1 MALPKI
7 GVPYYSLKL
16 ISGKTIQYRP
26 FTVKEEKILL
36 IANESKNQKN
46 VSNAIRNVLNS
57 CILKEGESSNIEVE
71 ELSVFDVELLFLHI
85 RMKSVSEYS
94 EFKYKCE
101 ECEGSPEVT
110 TRLDLRN
117 IIVENNDKKKENK
130 IMLTN
135 EIGIEMRYPPFRVL
149 LENENSSDEKN
160 PFSALEIIKSCIVS
174 VFDKNQVYQR
184 KDFTD
189 KDLNEFIDSLTQEQM
204 LKINSF
210 LEDMPKLVYNLEVE
224 CPCGLTSKK
233 KLSGIA
239 DFF

>member
-16 ISGKTIQYRP
+16 VSGKTIQFRP

-36 IANESKNQKN
+36 LANESKNQKN
-46 VSNAIRNVLNS
+46 ISNAIKNVLNS
-57 CILKEGESSNIEVE
+57 CVMQEEGSNPNRVE
-71 ELSVFDVELLFLHI
+71 EMAVFDVELLFLHI

-101 ECEGSPEVT
+101 ECEGTPEIS

-117 IIVENNDKKKENK
+117 IVIENNDKKKENK
-130 IMLTN
+130 FMLTK
-135 EIGIEMRYPPFRVL
+135 EVGVELCYPPFKVL
-149 LENENSSDEKN
+149 LENENSSKEEN
-160 PFSALEIIKSCIVS
+160 PFSALEIIKNCIVS
-174 VFDKNQVYQR
+174 VFDSNQVYNR

-189 KDLNEFIDSLTQEQM
+189 TDLNEFIDSLTQEQLM
-204 LKINSF
+204 KINSF
-210 LEDMPKLVYNLEVE
+210 FEDMPKLTYNLEVE
-224 CPCGLTSKK
+224 CPCGVVSKK
-233 KLSGIA
+233 KLSGIS

>member
-16 ISGKTIQYRP
+16 VSGKNIQFRP

-36 IANESKNQKN
+36 LANESKNQKN
-46 VSNAIRNVLNS
+46 ISNAIKNVLNS
-57 CILKEGESSNIEVE
+57 CIMQEEGNPPINVE
-71 ELSVFDVELLFLHI
+71 ELPVFDVELLFLHI
-85 RMKSVSEYS
+85 RMKSVGEYS

-101 ECEGSPEVT
+101 ECEGSPEVS

-117 IIVENNDKKKENK
+117 IIVENNEKKKETK
-130 IMLTN
+130 LMLTK
-135 EIGIEMRYPPFRVL
+135 EVGVELRYPPFKVL
-149 LENENSSDEKN
+149 LKNENSSKEKD
-160 PFSALEIIKSCIVS
+160 PFSALEIIKDCIVS
-174 VFDKNQVYQR
+174 VFDANQVYQR

-189 KDLNEFIDSLTQEQM
+189 QDLNEFIDSLTQDQM

-210 LEDMPKLVYNLEVE
+210 FEDMPKLTYNLEVE
-224 CPCGLTSKK
+224 CPCGLVSSK